1 LLSQWRAHVL
11 TLLDQPKNN
20 NRGDW
25 LTPPEEPEGLRR
37 YVDTI
42 RERIWIVVI
51 AVAVTTF
58 IAILYVLTATKT
70 YEGTAD
76 LLVTPLVT
84 DDPAIHSLPIIFESS
99 DPTRDVETASQFV
112 TNNEV
117 ATRVKTDQNLSD
129 SPSTL
134 LSKISAAPVAQSN
147 IVAVT
152 ASADSPEQAR
162 DLANGFARAT
172 VAVRSDEIHAAI
184 DRQIPVI
191 QAQLRTANPATAATL
206 GSELAQFQTL
216 RNAADPSL
224 NIQAPATLPTSP
236 SSPKTKLTIIAGLL
250 AGLVLGVVGAFA
262 AQALDPKLRRE
273 AQLRRLYRLPVL
285 TRVPRESRRSRRP
298 LGPRMMSVAG
308 AEAYR
313 TLSTTISASA
323 LDGAGSQV
331 VLVTGSSPSEGKST
345 TAVNLA
351 SALALTGKRVI
362 LLEADLRRP
371 GLAGV
376 FDADKN
382 HGDVVGVLTKE
393 ESLRSALVE
402 VPNYGPSFRV
412 LFARYK
418 GGWIAGLFSIAAA
431 QKMIEDARS
440 LADYVVIDSP
450 PLNEVA
456 DALPL
461 ARAADQVLIVARLG
475 RTRLDK
481 LTQLGELL
489 SENGIRPSGFAV
501 IGVPRPKRD
510 SYHYFQ
516 ETPPAQKRSRIRRKT
531 PA

>member
-1 LLSQWRAHVL
+1 M
-11 TLLDQPKNN
+11 
-20 NRGDW
+20 
-25 LTPPEEPEGLRR
+25 RR

-51 AVAVTTF
+51 AVVATTA
-58 IAILYVLTATKT
+58 ISILYVATATKT
-70 YEGTAD
+70 YEASAD

-117 ATRVKTDQNLSD
+117 ATRVKNELQLSD
-129 SPSTL
+129 SPQTL
-134 LSKISAAPVAQSN
+134 LNKISAAPVAQSN

-152 ASADSPEQAR
+152 ATGNSPEEAR
-162 DLANGFARAT
+162 DLANGFARST
-172 VAVRSDEIHAAI
+172 VAVRSDQIHTAI

-191 QAQLRTANPATAATL
+191 QAQLSGNQNPATSQTL
-206 GSELAQFQTL
+206 GTELAQFQTL

-224 NIQAPATLPTSP
+224 NIQAPATAPTGP

-250 AGLVLGVVGAFA
+250 SGLVLGVVGAFA
-262 AQALDPKLRRE
+262 AQALDPRLRRE
-273 AQLRRLYRLPVL
+273 AQLRRLYGLPIL
-285 TRVPRESRRSRRP
+285 TRVPRETRRSRAP
-298 LGPRMMSVAG
+298 LGPRMLSVAS

-313 TLSTTISASA
+313 TLATTISAS
-323 LDGAGSQV
+323 GPEAGGSRV

-351 SALALTGKRVI
+351 SSLALTGKSVI

-376 FDADKN
+376 FGADGD

-393 ESLRSALVE
+393 ETLRSALVD
-402 VPNYGPSFRV
+402 VPKYVPGFKV
-412 LFARYK
+412 LFARHR
-418 GGWIAGLFSIAAA
+418 GGWIAELFSIPAA
-431 QKMIEDARS
+431 QKMIEDARG

-461 ARAADQVLIVARLG
+461 ARAADQTLIVARLG

-489 SENGIRPSGFAV
+489 SENGIRPTGFAV

-510 SYHYFQ
+510 SYHYFK
-516 ETPPAQKRSRIRRKT
+516 ETPQPQKGRSRLRRKT

>member
-1 LLSQWRAHVL
+1 
-11 TLLDQPKNN
+11 
-20 NRGDW
+20 
-25 LTPPEEPEGLRR
+25 LRR

-51 AVAVTTF
+51 AVVVTTS
-58 IAILYVLTATKT
+58 IAILYVAVATKT
-70 YEGTAD
+70 YEATAD

-117 ATRVKTDQNLSD
+117 ATRVKNELHLSE
-129 SPSTL
+129 SPQTL
-134 LSKISAAPVAQSN
+134 LSKVSAAPVAQSN

-152 ASADSPEQAR
+152 ATADSADQAR
-162 DLANGFARAT
+162 DLATGFAQAT
-172 VAVRSDEIHAAI
+172 ISVRSDQIHTAI

-191 QAQLRTANPATAATL
+191 QAQLQNNQNPATSQTL
-206 GSELAQFQTL
+206 GTELAQFETL
-216 RNAADPSL
+216 RNVEDPSL
-224 NIQAPATLPTSP
+224 NIQAPATLPTGP

-250 AGLVLGVVGAFA
+250 AGLVLGIVGAFA
-262 AQALDPKLRRE
+262 AQALDPRLRRE
-273 AQLRRLYRLPVL
+273 EQLRRLYGLPIL
-285 TRVPRESRRSRRP
+285 TRVPRETRRSQQP
-298 LGPRMMSVAG
+298 LGPRMLSVASS
-308 AEAYR
+308 EAYR
-313 TLSTTISASA
+313 TLSTTISATRKDSTR
-323 LDGAGSQV
+323 SQV

-351 SALALTGKRVI
+351 SSLALAGKSVI

-376 FDADKN
+376 FGIDGD

-393 ESLRSALVE
+393 ETLRSAMVE
-402 VPNYGPSFRV
+402 LPKYVPGFSV
-412 LFARYK
+412 LFARRM
-418 GGWIAGLFSIAAA
+418 GGWIAELFSIPAA
-431 QKMIEDARS
+431 QKMIDDARG

-456 DALPL
+456 DAMPL

-481 LTQLGELL
+481 LSQLGELL
-489 SENGIRPSGFAV
+489 SENGIRPFGFAV

-510 SYHYFQ
+510 SYHYFK
-516 ETPPAQKRSRIRRKT
+516 ETPPPQQGRSRIRRKT

>member
-1 LLSQWRAHVL
+1 MNAG
-11 TLLDQPKNN
+11 
-20 NRGDW
+20 GDW

-37 YVDTI
+37 YVDTL
-42 RERIWIVVI
+42 RERIWIV
-51 AVAVTTF
+51 AVAVTVTTL
-58 IAILYVLTATKT
+58 IAILYVATATKT
-70 YEGTAD
+70 YEATAD

-117 ATRVKTDQNLSD
+117 ATRVKSELHLTD

-134 LSKISAAPVAQSN
+134 LQKISAAPVAQSN
-147 IVAVT
+147 IIAVT
-152 ASADSPEQAR
+152 ATADSPEQAR
-162 DLANGFARAT
+162 DLANGFARST
-172 VAVRSDEIHAAI
+172 VSVRSDEIHAAI
-184 DRQIPVI
+184 DRQIPTI

-206 GSELAQFQTL
+206 GTELAQFQTL
-216 RNAADPSL
+216 RNAEDPSL
-224 NIQAPATLPTSP
+224 NIQAPAVLPQGP

-250 AGLVLGVVGAFA
+250 SGLVLGVVGAFA
-262 AQALDPKLRRE
+262 AQALDPRLRRE
-273 AQLRRLYRLPVL
+273 VQLRRLYQLPIL
-285 TRVPRESRRSRRP
+285 TRVPRESRRSDRP

-313 TLSTTISASA
+313 TLGTTIGAWGA
-323 LDGAGSQV
+323 DGGAQV

-376 FDADKN
+376 FGADSN

-393 ESLRSALVE
+393 ESLSSAMFE
-402 VPNYGPSFRV
+402 VPNYGPNFRV

-431 QKMIEDARS
+431 QKMIDDARA

-481 LTQLGELL
+481 LSQLGELL
-489 SENGIRPSGFAV
+489 FENGIRPSGFAV

-516 ETPPAQKRSRIRRKT
+516 DSPPPQKPSRTRRKT

>member
-1 LLSQWRAHVL
+1 LLSQLRARGTDVI
-11 TLLDQPKNN
+11 DRPQEKQ
-20 NRGDW
+20 GDW
-25 LTPPEEPEGLRR
+25 LYPAEEPEGLRR

-51 AVAVTTF
+51 AVAITTLMA
-58 IAILYVLTATKT
+58 IAYVATATKT
-70 YEGTAD
+70 YEATAN

-117 ATRVKTDQNLSD
+117 ATRVRSDLKLSEGPQD
-129 SPSTL
+129 L
-134 LSKISAAPVAQSN
+134 LKKISAAPVAQSN

-152 ASADSPEQAR
+152 ATAESPEAAR

-172 VAVRSDEIHAAI
+172 VSVRSDQIHAAI
-184 DRQIPVI
+184 DRQIPTI
-191 QAQLRTANPATAATL
+191 QAQLRGNQTPEAAQTL
-206 GSELAQFQTL
+206 GTELAQFETL
-216 RNAADPSL
+216 RNAQDPSL
-224 NIQAPATLPTSP
+224 NIQSAAVLPQGQA
-236 SSPKTKLTIIAGLL
+236 SPKTKLTIIAGFLS
-250 AGLVLGVVGAFA
+250 GLVLGIVGAFA
-262 AQALDPKLRRE
+262 AQALDPRLRRE
-273 AQLRRLYRLPVL
+273 AQLRRLYGLPIL
-285 TRVPRESRRSRRP
+285 TRVPRETRRSTKP
-298 LGPRMMSVAG
+298 LGPRMLSVAS
-308 AEAYR
+308 AESYR
-313 TLSTTISASA
+313 TLSTTISSQRVE
-323 LDGAGSQV
+323 GRSQV

-351 SALALTGKRVI
+351 ASLALTGKSVI

-376 FDADKN
+376 FGVDGD

-393 ESLRSALVE
+393 ESLRSALVD
-402 VPNYGPSFRV
+402 VPKYVPGFRV
-412 LFARYK
+412 LFARHK
-418 GGWIAGLFSIAAA
+418 GGWIAELFSIPAA
-431 QKMIEDARS
+431 QKMIEDARG

-461 ARAADQVLIVARLG
+461 ARAADHVLIVARLS

-481 LTQLGELL
+481 LQQLGELL
-489 SENGIRPSGFAV
+489 AENGIRPMGFAV

-510 SYHYFQ
+510 SYHYFK
-516 ETPPAQKRSRIRRKT
+516 ETPAIEQRSRIRRKT